1 MTTEEVVWT
10 IVKAHPSTWTSGVE
24 EDCFMKISASF
35 LPAAALAAS
44 LAVSA
49 APAHAA
55 VILFS
60 DFDTGTSS
68 ANNIDWVRSGEGGH
82 LFTTST
88 GSSSSVG
95 AAAVKFTFLDDPA
108 LPDFDGLKANFTLNA
123 NVVNVAAMYDGSTY
137 TQTGITGTFSFIY
150 EGANTTLDSVA
161 LVHNVTNLLSGTF
174 TDAWIQGVGGVGG
187 LDVSLGNGGSAH
199 FTSSVYSFG
208 EAVPGSDE
216 FSFHLSTVTPKFGA
230 VDPSTGCSAV
240 GVCTHNGTT
249 AINSFRAHA
258 GGDFQYNAIPEPS
271 TWGLMIVGFGLIG
284 AALRSSRKAN
294 KQVVSA

>member
-1 MTTEEVVWT
+1 
-10 IVKAHPSTWTSGVE
+10 
-24 EDCFMKISASF
+24 MKIFASF
-35 LPAAALAAS
+35 LPAAALAAT

-60 DFDTGTSS
+60 DFDTGTSN
-68 ANNIDWVRSGEGGH
+68 ANNIDWVRSGESGH

-88 GSSSSVG
+88 ATSSSLG

-108 LPDFDGLKANFTLNA
+108 LPDFFNLKANFTMNA
-123 NVVNVAAMYDGSTY
+123 NVVNTAAMFDGSTY
-137 TQTGITGTFSFIY
+137 TQTGINGTFSFIY
-150 EGANTTLDSVA
+150 EGATTTLDSVH
-161 LVHNVTNLLSGTF
+161 LVHNATNLLSGTF

-187 LDVSLGNGGSAH
+187 LDVSIGNGGSAH

-208 EAVPGSDE
+208 EAKPGSDE

-230 VDPSTGCSAV
+230 VDPSTGCNASAI
-240 GVCTHNGTT
+240 CTHNGTT

-258 GGDFQYNAIPEPS
+258 GGDFQYNAVPEPS
-271 TWGLMIVGFGLIG
+271 TWGLMIVGFGGVG
-284 AALRSSRKAN
+284 ALLRRRRA
-294 KQVVSA
+294 VGFLAA